1 MSNII
6 YEWSFSDTKDR
17 GKLWYILAISIILW
31 LSIWWI
37 FTKQYWLSFI
47 VLLIAWVSFF
57 IENNSS
63 DTIEIIISELWIKVW
78 EYFYDFTSIEE
89 YSFIYNWENAIFL
102 RLSLTKKWL
111 KKIDLKV
118 NNEICSDLKNILPN
132 LAKEAKWWE
141 LTNSEKIINL
151 LKL

>member
-6 YEWSFSDTKDR
+6 YEWSFSDKKNR
-17 GKLWYILAISIILW
+17 GKLWYILAISVILW

-37 FTKQYWLSFI
+37 FTKQYGLSFI

-63 DTIEIIISELWIKVW
+63 DIIDISISELWIKVW
-78 EYFYDFTSIEE
+78 EYFYDFSSIED
-89 YSFIYNWENAIFL
+89 YSFIYNWENAIYL
-102 RLSLTKKWL
+102 RLNLNKKWI
-111 KKIDLKV
+111 KKIDLKID
-118 NNEICSDLKNILPN
+118 NEICSNLKNTLPN
-132 LAKEAKWWE
+132 FIKEVKWWE
-141 LTNSEKIINL
+141 LTSSEKIINL